1 MSHVI
6 RPSLLI
12 ALILLPAAAGRSAE
26 PLKTD
31 GPLAKY
37 VAKADDNY
45 RWVKRQEGK
54 LGPTQFVELTLT
66 SQTWQDTLWKHQL
79 FIYKPSQMKAKS
91 NALLYI
97 SGGAWR
103 KELEG
108 PIKGGDP
115 QVPREARYLALVAE
129 VLKSPVALLR
139 HVPQQPMF
147 GGKYE
152 DGIIAHTFAQYLK
165 TRDSEWPLLAPMVK
179 SAVRGMDATQEFTAK
194 EWSLQIK
201 QFTVAGASK
210 RGWTTWLA
218 GAVDRRA
225 VAIAPIVIDTLNMA
239 RQMKHQK
246 DVWGRYSE
254 QIDDYT
260 KLELQKRLDTPPG
273 KRLMKIVDP
282 YSYLDSL
289 KQPKLIL
296 IGTNDRYWPLDAL
309 NHYWSDLQGDKYILY
324 VPNNGHSL
332 RDFARVIGTINALHQ
347 SAAGRLKLPKLSW
360 KLDEGNGG
368 VHLSLQSDQK
378 PRKVRAW
385 VADSASRDFREA
397 KWESYPA
404 RANGK
409 GHEYKLSR
417 PAKGYRA
424 IFGEA
429 VFDADGTPYF
439 LSTNVKIIN
448 AKKKP

>member
-6 RPSLLI
+6 RPLL
-12 ALILLPAAAGRSAE
+12 LLTLVLLPAVGSSAE

-37 VAKADDNY
+37 VAKADDSY

-54 LGPTQFVELTLT
+54 LGVTQFVELTLT
-66 SQTWQDTLWKHQL
+66 SQKWQDTLWKHQL
-79 FIYKPSQMKAKS
+79 FIFKPSEIKTS
-91 NALLYI
+91 SHALLYI

-103 KELEG
+103 KELEA
-108 PIKGGDP
+108 PIEDGDVH
-115 QVPREARYLALVAE
+115 VPGEARYLALVAE

-165 TRDSEWPLLAPMVK
+165 TGDSQWPLLAPMVK
-179 SAVRGMDATQEFTAK
+179 SAVRGMDATQAFTDK
-194 EWSLQIK
+194 EWSMKIK
-201 QFTVAGASK
+201 QFTVSGASK
-210 RGWTTWLA
+210 RGWTTWLT

-225 VAIAPIVIDTLNMA
+225 VAIAPMVIDTLNMA
-239 RQMKHQK
+239 KQMKHQMAA
-246 DVWGRYSE
+246 WGRFSE
-254 QIDDYT
+254 QIEDYT

-309 NHYWSDLQGDKYILY
+309 NHYWNDLQGDKYILY
-324 VPNNGHSL
+324 VPNNGHGL
-332 RDFARVIGTINALHQ
+332 RDFARLIGTINALHQ
-347 SAAGRLKLPKLSW
+347 SAAGRLKLPKLTW
-360 KLDEGNGG
+360 KIEEGDGG
-368 VHLSLQSDQK
+368 LHLSLQSDQK

-385 VADSASRDFREA
+385 VAHSESRDFREA
-397 KWESYPA
+397 KWESYPT
-404 RANGK
+404 RLNGK
-409 GHEYKLSR
+409 GHEYKLAR

-429 VFDADGTPYF
+429 VFDAEGTPYF
-439 LSTNVKIIN
+439 LSTNVKIIHS
-448 AKKKP
+448 KKTP

>member
-6 RPSLLI
+6 RPSLLF
-12 ALILLPAAAGRSAE
+12 ALILVPAAASLSAE

-31 GPLAKY
+31 GPLAQY
-37 VAKADDNY
+37 VAKADDHY
-45 RWVKRQEGK
+45 GWVKRQEGK
-54 LGPTQFVELTLT
+54 LGVTQFVELTLT
-66 SQTWQDTLWKHQL
+66 SQKWQGTLWKHQL
-79 FIYKPSQMKAKS
+79 FIYKPSRMNARS
-91 NALLYI
+91 HALLYI
-97 SGGAWR
+97 SGGSWR
-103 KELEG
+103 KELES
-108 PIKGGDP
+108 PSEGGDP
-115 QVPREARYLALVAE
+115 QVPGEARYLALVAE

-147 GGKYE
+147 NGKYE

-165 TRDSEWPLLAPMVK
+165 TGDEEWPLLAPMVK
-179 SAVRGMDATQEFTAK
+179 SAVRGMDATQEFAAK
-194 EWSLQIK
+194 EWSMEIK

-210 RGWTTWLA
+210 RGWTTWLT
-218 GAVDRRA
+218 GAVDPRA
-225 VAIAPIVIDTLNMA
+225 VAIAPIVIDMLNMA
-239 RQMKHQK
+239 KQMQHQK

-254 QIDDYT
+254 EIKDYT
-260 KLELQKRLDTPPG
+260 ELGLQERLNTLPG

-296 IGTNDRYWPLDAL
+296 LGTNDRYWPLDAL
-309 NHYWSDLQGDKYILY
+309 DQYWSDLQGDKYILY
-324 VPNNGHSL
+324 VPNNGHGL

-347 SAAGRLKLPKLSW
+347 SAAGRMKMPKLSW
-360 KLDEGNGG
+360 KLDENDGG
-368 VHLSLQSDQK
+368 VQLSIQSDRK

-385 VADSASRDFREA
+385 VAHSESRDFREA

-404 RANGK
+404 RANET
-409 GHEYKLSR
+409 GHEYNLSR
-417 PAKGYRA
+417 PVKGYRA

-439 LSTNVKIIN
+439 LSTNVKIIS
-448 AKKKP
+448 AKKP